1 MLLAAKKNIG
11 KIVTTIVM
19 GGLSLVFLIP
29 LIWMISAAF
38 KYEKDVMRFPIQWIP
53 ETSNFIYNFKAVWM
67 GRVPFTLFYGNSI
80 KVALITTVITL
91 IISSMAAYSL
101 TKVEFRGRSIVFFAL
116 LSFMIIPDQATLIP
130 RFMVVRWLGLY
141 DTHTALILMN
151 MFSIYFT
158 FLLRQF
164 MMSIS
169 DDYLEAAKIDGA
181 SQLRIFAS
189 IMLPLCKP
197 VLATVAII
205 KFIWT
210 WNDYQNPLIF
220 LLNKANYTIPLGMTF
235 FRDDYSNNYAI
246 MMMAALSAII
256 PLVIL
261 FIVLQKQVIDGIALG
276 GVKG

>member
-1 MLLAAKKNIG
+1 MQLLG
-11 KIVTTIVM
+11 KHLSKSILTLIM
-19 GGLSLVFLIP
+19 GAVSIVFLIP
-29 LIWMISAAF
+29 LIWMVSAAF
-38 KYEKDVMRFPIQWIP
+38 KFEKDVMRFPIQWIP
-53 ETSNFIYNFKAVWM
+53 DNINFMYNFKAVWM
-67 GRVPFTLFYGNSI
+67 GRVPFYDFYFNSL
-80 KVALITTVITL
+80 KVAIITTVLTL
-91 IISSMAAYSL
+91 VISSMSAYAL
-101 TKVEFRGRSIVFFAL
+101 TKLHFRGRNLIFLAL

-130 RFMVVRWLGLY
+130 RFLIIRWLGLY
-141 DTHTALILMN
+141 DTHAAIILMS

-164 MMSIS
+164 MMDIS
-169 DDYLEAAKIDGA
+169 DEYLEAARIDGA
-181 SQLRIFAS
+181 GHLRSFAS

-220 LLNKANYTIPLGMTF
+220 LMSKELYTIPLGITL
-235 FRDDYSNNYAI
+235 FRDDYTNNYAI

-256 PLVIL
+256 PLLAV
-261 FIVLQKQVIDGIALG
+261 FIIMQKQVINGIALG

>member
-1 MLLAAKKNIG
+1 MQSIRKNG
-11 KIVTTIVM
+11 SKIVITVFM
-19 GGLSLVFLIP
+19 GALSVVFLVP

-53 ETSNFIYNFKAVWM
+53 EKINVAYNFKEVWM
-67 GRVPFTLFYGNSI
+67 GRVPFYDFYFNSFKI
-80 KVALITTVITL
+80 AIITTCITL
-91 IISSMAAYSL
+91 VISSMSAYAL
-101 TKVEFRGRSIVFFAL
+101 TKIHFKGRNLVFAAL

-130 RFMVVRWLGLY
+130 RFLLIRWFGLY
-141 DTHTALILMN
+141 DTHAAIILMS

-164 MMSIS
+164 MVGVS
-169 DDYLEAAKIDGA
+169 DEYIEAARIDGA
-181 SQLRIFAS
+181 GHLRIFSS
-189 IMLPLCKP
+189 IMVPLCKP

-220 LLNKANYTIPLGMTF
+220 LLDKDLYTIPLGMTL
-235 FRDDYSNNYAI
+235 FRDDYTNNYAI
-246 MMMAALSAII
+246 MMMAALSAIV
-256 PLVIL
+256 PLVIV
-261 FIVLQKQVIDGIALG
+261 FIALQKQVINGIALG

>member
-1 MLLAAKKNIG
+1 MHFAKQNLG
-11 KIVTTIVM
+11 KMITTIIM
-19 GGLSLVFLIP
+19 GFLSIVFLVP

-38 KYEKDVMRFPIQWIP
+38 KFEKDVMRFPIQWIP
-53 ETSNFIYNFKAVWM
+53 DPVNVVYNFKTVWM
-67 GRVPFTLFYGNSI
+67 GRVPFYDFYFNSI
-80 KVALITTVITL
+80 KIALITTVITL
-91 IISSMAAYSL
+91 IISAMAAYSF
-101 TKVEFRGRSIVFFAL
+101 TKLQFKGRNLVFLAL
-116 LSFMIIPDQATLIP
+116 ISFMIIPDQATLIP
-130 RFMVVRWLGLY
+130 RFLLIRWFGLY
-141 DTHTALILMN
+141 DTHAAIIMMS

-164 MMSIS
+164 MAGVS
-169 DDYLEAAKIDGA
+169 DDFIEAARIDGA
-181 SQLRIFAS
+181 GHVRIFAS

-220 LLNKANYTIPLGMTF
+220 LLSKKLYTIPLGMTL
-235 FRDDYSNNYAI
+235 FRDDYTNNYAI

-256 PLVIL
+256 PLVII
-261 FIVLQKQVIDGIALG
+261 FIILQKQVINGIALG

>member
-1 MLLAAKKNIG
+1 LHFAKQNLG
-11 KIVTTIVM
+11 KMITTIIM
-19 GGLSLVFLIP
+19 GFLSIVFLVP

-38 KYEKDVMRFPIQWIP
+38 KFEKDVMRFPIQWIP
-53 ETSNFIYNFKAVWM
+53 DPVNVVYNFKTVWM
-67 GRVPFTLFYGNSI
+67 GRVPFYDFYFNSI
-80 KVALITTVITL
+80 KIALITTVITL
-91 IISSMAAYSL
+91 IISAMAAYSF
-101 TKVEFRGRSIVFFAL
+101 TKLQFKGRNLVFLAL
-116 LSFMIIPDQATLIP
+116 ISFMIIPDQATLIP
-130 RFMVVRWLGLY
+130 RFLLIRWFGLY
-141 DTHTALILMN
+141 DTHAAIIMMS

-164 MMSIS
+164 MAGVS
-169 DDYLEAAKIDGA
+169 DDFIEAARIDGA
-181 SQLRIFAS
+181 GHVRIFAS

-220 LLNKANYTIPLGMTF
+220 LLSKKLYTIPLGMTL
-235 FRDDYSNNYAI
+235 FRDDYTNNYAI

-256 PLVIL
+256 PLVII
-261 FIVLQKQVIDGIALG
+261 FIILQKQVINGIALG

>member
-1 MLLAAKKNIG
+1 MQLVRKNFAKI
-11 KIVTTIVM
+11 ITTLMM
-19 GGLSLVFLIP
+19 GVLSLIFLIP

-38 KYEKDVMRFPIQWIP
+38 KFEKDVMRFPIEWIP
-53 ETSNFIYNFKAVWM
+53 ETTNVIYNFKAVWA
-67 GRVPFTLFYGNSI
+67 GRVPFQLFYFNSI
-80 KVALITTVITL
+80 KVALITTLIT
-91 IISSMAAYSL
+91 IVISSMAAFSL
-101 TKVEFRGRSIVFFAL
+101 TKLQFRGRNIIFLAM

-130 RFMVVRWLGLY
+130 RFIVIRWLGLY
-141 DTHTALILMN
+141 DTHAALILMS

-181 SQLRIFAS
+181 SQLRIFTS

-220 LLNKANYTIPLGMTF
+220 LLNKVNYTIPLGMTF

>member
-1 MLLAAKKNIG
+1 MQLVRKNIG
-11 KIVTTIVM
+11 KMITTIIM
-19 GGLSLVFLIP
+19 GLLSLVFLIP
-29 LIWMISAAF
+29 LVWMISAAF
-38 KYEKDVMRFPIQWIP
+38 KFEKDVMRFPIQWIP
-53 ETSNFIYNFKAVWM
+53 ESINVVYNFKAVWM
-67 GRVPFTLFYGNSI
+67 GRVPFYFFYGNSI
-80 KVALITTVITL
+80 KVAAITTLVTL
-91 IISSMAAYSL
+91 IVSSMAAFSL
-101 TKVEFRGRSIVFFAL
+101 TKLRFKGRNIVFMAL

-130 RFMVVRWLGLY
+130 RFIVIRWLGLY
-141 DTHTALILMN
+141 DTHIALILMS

-169 DDYLEAAKIDGA
+169 DDYLEAARIDGA
-181 SQLRIFAS
+181 SQGRIFLS
-189 IMLPLCKP
+189 IIIPLCKP

-220 LLNKANYTIPLGMTF
+220 LMDKLNYTIPLGMTF

>member
-1 MLLAAKKNIG
+1 MQSIRKNG
-11 KIVTTIVM
+11 SKIVITAFM
-19 GGLSLVFLIP
+19 GALSVVFLVP

-53 ETSNFIYNFKAVWM
+53 EKINVAYNFKEVWM
-67 GRVPFTLFYGNSI
+67 GRVPFYDFYFNSFKI
-80 KVALITTVITL
+80 AIITTCITL
-91 IISSMAAYSL
+91 VISSMSAYAL
-101 TKVEFRGRSIVFFAL
+101 TKIHFKGRNLVFAAL

-130 RFMVVRWLGLY
+130 RFLLIRWFGLY
-141 DTHTALILMN
+141 DTHAAIILMS

-164 MMSIS
+164 MVGVS
-169 DDYLEAAKIDGA
+169 DEYIEAARIDGA
-181 SQLRIFAS
+181 GHLRIFSS
-189 IMLPLCKP
+189 IMVPLCKP

-220 LLNKANYTIPLGMTF
+220 LLDKDLYTIPLGMTL
-235 FRDDYSNNYAI
+235 FRDDYTNNYAI
-246 MMMAALSAII
+246 MMMAALSAIV
-256 PLVIL
+256 PLVIV
-261 FIVLQKQVIDGIALG
+261 FIALQKQVINGIALG

>member
-1 MLLAAKKNIG
+1 MQLVRKNIS
-11 KIVTTIVM
+11 KIIITFFM
-19 GGLSLVFLIP
+19 GILSLVFLIP

-53 ETSNFIYNFKAVWM
+53 ENINFMYNFKTVWM
-67 GRVPFTLFYGNSI
+67 GRVPFYDFYFNSF
-80 KVALITTVITL
+80 KVAIITTCITL

-101 TKVEFRGRSIVFFAL
+101 TKIQFKGRNLVFIAL

-130 RFMVVRWLGLY
+130 RFLLIRWFHLY
-141 DTHTALILMN
+141 NTHAAIILMS

-164 MMSIS
+164 MMGIS
-169 DDYLEAAKIDGA
+169 DEYIEAARIDGA
-181 SQLRIFAS
+181 GHTRIFAS
-189 IMLPLCKP
+189 IMVPLCKP
-197 VLATVAII
+197 ILATVAII

-220 LLNKANYTIPLGMTF
+220 LLDKDLYTIPLGMTLF
-235 FRDDYSNNYAI
+235 QDDYTNNYAI
-246 MMMAALSAII
+246 MMMAAVSAII
-256 PLVIL
+256 PLVIV
-261 FIVLQKQVIDGIALG
+261 FIALQKQVINGIALG